1 MTDVRAFNPNKQTAY
16 HGSPYDF
23 NKFSNEAIGT
33 GEGWQA
39 HGHGHYAALKKDIA
53 DKNYRGKLAQDY
65 YLNGKKLSENS
76 KEYDIIDTFNDYKT
90 SENPT
95 LEQAKKA
102 YIEQQQRYLDK
113 LKGRT
118 DDSALVQKKYAQD
131 YIDLANSID
140 LNNLETK
147 TGGQLYK
154 LAIPKDDVLLREGAS
169 FAEQP
174 ELVQKGLTNIKNNYI
189 KSKGYNSID
198 EINAELDKLSNQYE
212 NIVKNE
218 SPYDFYAGTEK
229 AKVQGEISKL
239 ENLRRLE
246 ETPNIYDYLVNHQN
260 LEPQEV
266 SDLLSKQGIKG
277 ISYNGGIDGEAR
289 VIFNPDDIVIGRKYY
304 NQPTLKDIY
313 NKFINSGAIADA
325 ITNP

>member
-1 MTDVRAFNPNKQTAY
+1 MKGECNGLFAT
-16 HGSPYDF
+16 
-23 NKFSNEAIGT
+23 IT
-33 GEGWQA
+33 GEKAKIDAINAEYKQRMRDINRQ
-39 HGHGHYAALKKDIA
+39 ALK
-53 DKNYRGKLAQDY
+53 DY
-65 YLNGKKLSENS
+65 GRITAGGIMQGLSMLPVKKLSENS
-76 KEYDIIDTFNDYKT
+76 KEYDIIDAFNDYKT

-304 NQPTLKDIY
+304 NQPNLYEQLTGKL
-313 NKFINSGAIADA
+313 NTGALVDA
-325 ITNP
+325 LFNR